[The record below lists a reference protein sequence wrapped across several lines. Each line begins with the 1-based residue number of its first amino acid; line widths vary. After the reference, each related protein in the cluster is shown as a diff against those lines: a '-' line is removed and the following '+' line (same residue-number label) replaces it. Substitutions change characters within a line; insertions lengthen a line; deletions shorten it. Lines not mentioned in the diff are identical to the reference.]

1 MYNCRCMYTCIH
13 LYDQEIWPFIF
24 EALCSEVIDHTWHP
38 SFDANPPWSD
48 AYARGDSM
56 KKGGQPLWIDERDWD
71 VFKIMQFTLHFYGPN
86 MAKPSNIK
94 VNCVVDIM
102 CSIYLEC
109 IMWMIMIC
117 VCIYILYMYIY
128 THTHTPII
136 NWIIFASQPYLPH
149 VSPWIWQTW
158 VVEVMENCRE
168 ATVCTMRSMG
178 FLSISPWKSGCWD
191 QRWWLHQE
199 SLHYI
204 RPRSQVRFKGG
215 QAEVGMG
222 TCYEKQRVWWCE
234 NHLGTGG
241 FTMFHP

>member
-1 MYNCRCMYTCIH
+1 MNWWTWLRCVQNYAVYITFLWAKHGQTIQHKGQLRCRHYVQYLFRMYHVNDYDLCMY
-13 LYDQEIWPFIF
+13 
-24 EALCSEVIDHTWHP
+24 
-38 SFDANPPWSD
+38 
-48 AYARGDSM
+48 
-56 KKGGQPLWIDERDWD
+56 
-71 VFKIMQFTLHFYGPN
+71 
-86 MAKPSNIK
+86 
-94 VNCVVDIM
+94 
-102 CSIYLEC
+102 IYT
-109 IMWMIMIC
+109 
-117 VCIYILYMYIY
+117 IYVYIY

-222 TCYEKQRVWWCE
+222 TCDEKQRVWWCE